1 MKIRVISSLNNNEV
15 DTLIEGIPY
24 FKELKLSDY
33 EQYQLLLGHSKM
45 LLLEP
50 GEVLLN
56 KGDHGKEIYFLAR
69 GRLDVFSEVTP
80 SEKALGQLTTGEIIA
95 GLSII
100 NDQPRTATL
109 VASTSYV
116 TGNTIIIATDF
127 KIFGKL
133 HDFSNIKLQTKINFL
148 RLVMNNIRFK
158 LANYQKQ
165 YPEHRLVNKSHN
177 VERFCGEVDTVEEL
191 VSLSGQAFVLTHLL
205 YSWNKEIESSFDVTI
220 TEEKISAKDKIL
232 GFLSKKRVS

>member
-1 MKIRVISSLNNNEV
+1 MKAIKISSLNEV
-15 DTLIEGIPY
+15 EVSTLIEGIPY

-45 LLLEP
+45 LSLEP

-56 KGDHGKEIYFLAR
+56 KDDHGKEIYFLAR

-80 SEKALGQLTTGEIIA
+80 GAKALGQLATGEIIA

-109 VASTSYV
+109 AASTSYAV
-116 TGNTIIIATDF
+116 GKTIIIATDF
-127 KIFGKL
+127 RIFGKL

-148 RLVMNNIRFK
+148 RLVINNIRFK
-158 LANYQKQ
+158 LAKYQKQ
-165 YPEHRLVNKSHN
+165 YPEHRLATKRHHVGS
-177 VERFCGEVDTVEEL
+177 FCGEVDTVDEL
-191 VSLSGQAFVLTHLL
+191 VSLSGQAFVLSHLL

-220 TEEKISAKDKIL
+220 REVKVSTKDKIL
-232 GFLSKKRVS
+232 GFLSKKRA